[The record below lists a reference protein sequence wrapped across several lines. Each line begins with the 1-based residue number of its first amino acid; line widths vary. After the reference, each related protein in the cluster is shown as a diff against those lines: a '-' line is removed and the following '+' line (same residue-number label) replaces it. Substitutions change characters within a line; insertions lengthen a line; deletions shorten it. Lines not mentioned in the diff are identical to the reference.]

1 VKTNNS
7 NSRQL
12 TNNPNIQVQKK
23 QEEKVEVSIFES
35 LENNETFML
44 WLKYIFGG
52 IALLIVLCA
61 SGIGVFIWNQKI
73 IYKKSDNRQK
83 IYILMKKIMQN
94 LEKHGYKLRDG
105 ETLKEF
111 IIRLEKDENFI
122 DKETIKLL
130 VWFQTIRY
138 SKKNITKEE
147 VFFAE
152 QFLVKK

>member
-1 VKTNNS
+1 
-7 NSRQL
+7 
-12 TNNPNIQVQKK
+12 
-23 QEEKVEVSIFES
+23 
-35 LENNETFML
+35 ML

-52 IALLIVLCA
+52 IFLLIALCM

-83 IYILMKKIMQN
+83 IYILMRKIMQN

-111 IIRLEKDENFI
+111 IIRLDTDENFI
-122 DKETIKLL
+122 DREIIELL

-138 SKKNITKEE
+138 SKNNIKDEE